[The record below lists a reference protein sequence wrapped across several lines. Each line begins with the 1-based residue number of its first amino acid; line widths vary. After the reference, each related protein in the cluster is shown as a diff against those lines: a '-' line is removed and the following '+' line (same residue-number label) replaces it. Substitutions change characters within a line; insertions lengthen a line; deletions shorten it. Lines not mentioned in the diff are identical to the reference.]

1 MDVSW
6 VEIDGKAIYKLRYK
20 IASYI
25 WEMWVM
31 HLKCHAHRE
40 QQEMKLEKLCQ
51 ELWKAWHFDLFQAN
65 KLACQSFMDACRIY
79 KTAESS
85 AMTFFFFFFFFLV
98 LEMWRVHRL
107 SVVFDFL
114 RSHGL

>member
-6 VEIDGKAIYKLRYK
+6 VEIDGKAIYKLRYR

-85 AMTFFFFFFFFLV
+85 AMTFFFFFF
-98 LEMWRVHRL
+98 
-107 SVVFDFL
+107 
-114 RSHGL
+114 